1 MPILVF
7 SVEVLSSEDAE
18 DSDASAEDSELT
30 ALDSSEAELVE
41 EVPLPAHAAKVTQ
54 RSASARTMLNTFF
67 MCVSSCICDL
77 PKMI

>member
-1 MPILVF
+1 MVF

-41 EVPLPAHAAKVTQ
+41 EVPLPKVTQ

-77 PKMI
+77 PQMI

>member
-18 DSDASAEDSELT
+18 DSDSAEDSELT

-77 PKMI
+77 PQMI